1 MDQNHDFSALRNL
14 LALRRLEVPMDTE
27 VNRFL
32 IEFHRR
38 QRAQLLVKESAWAR
52 VTSWLGERISFAPS
66 LSYASGLAC
75 VAVIGFLSFSTP
87 TQITSSPGHYQLSL
101 SMPGKPAAFALLPS
115 SYVREGSTGG
125 HENMSFTSSARAD
138 ATRFVLAN
146 SRVAYDAT
154 AAF

>member
-1 MDQNHDFSALRNL
+1 MDHETDFSALRNL
-14 LALRRLEVPMDTE
+14 LALRRLDVPMDTE

-38 QRAQLLVKESAWAR
+38 QRAQLLVKETAWVRLTA
-52 VTSWLGERISFAPS
+52 WLGEKVRIVPS
-66 LSYASGLAC
+66 LSYASGFAAIALLGLLA
-75 VAVIGFLSFSTP
+75 VSAPQRVTA
-87 TQITSSPGHYQLSL
+87 TVGHYQLSL
-101 SMPGKPAAFALLPS
+101 SMPGAPSTFALLPTAYHRDAS
-115 SYVREGSTGG
+115 SSRSDT
-125 HENMSFTSSARAD
+125 FTSSARSN